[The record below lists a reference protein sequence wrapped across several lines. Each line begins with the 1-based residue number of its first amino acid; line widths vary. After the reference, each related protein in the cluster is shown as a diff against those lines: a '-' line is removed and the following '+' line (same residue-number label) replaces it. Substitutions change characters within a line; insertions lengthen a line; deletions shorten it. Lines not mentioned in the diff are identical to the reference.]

1 MRPYDEKHL
10 QELHEKNQ
18 DKTLIMKQY
27 KLHFTIWL
35 KHINLLVS
43 ETKEEKMIYLL
54 TSLVHIAY
62 LNHDKC
68 MT

>member
-18 DKTLIMKQY
+18 DKTFIMKQY

-54 TSLVHIAY
+54 TFLVHIAY